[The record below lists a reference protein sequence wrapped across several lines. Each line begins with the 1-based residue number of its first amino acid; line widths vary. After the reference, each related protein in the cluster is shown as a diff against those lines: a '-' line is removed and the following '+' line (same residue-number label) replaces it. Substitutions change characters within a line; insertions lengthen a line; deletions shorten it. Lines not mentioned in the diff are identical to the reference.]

1 MFRIAIG
8 VDIGIAS
15 VGWAVLALDDNNNP
29 CGIIDMGTRI
39 FKRNSDSKSLAAP
52 RREARGMRRTIRR
65 KRHRK
70 ERIRALIINKGLL
83 TKEQLDVLFDGQ
95 LEDIYSL
102 RVRALD
108 ERVSRD
114 ELARIML
121 HLAQRRGFR
130 SNRKGEA
137 EGDDGKLLK
146 AIGVNEIAIEK
157 NKYRTAG
164 EMFLNDSRFKDRKRN
179 KNDYTG
185 TITRD
190 MVESEVRLIFAAQRD
205 YGACYASED
214 LENSYLEI
222 LLSQR
227 SFDEG
232 PGGNSPYG
240 GNQIENMIG
249 KCTLELNEPRAPKAS
264 YSFEYFNL
272 LEKVNHIRLLD
283 GGESIPLSE
292 AQRKT
297 VIVLAHKPGTL
308 NYDMVRKELGLG
320 ETVRFNMVR
329 YTEKATVE
337 EQEKKEKLQFLK
349 AYHQM
354 RQAVEKAGKGRFAL
368 ITVQQRNEIARVLTM
383 YKTSANINKALTEAG
398 LEQIDIA
405 ELEKLN
411 FSKTG
416 HLSVAACD
424 KLIPYLEKGMNYS
437 DACTAAGYDF
447 RGHNKADR
455 KKYLPPLDEE
465 CQDIKSPIARRAV
478 TQTIKIINAIIKRY
492 GQSPVYV
499 NVELARDLA
508 LSYAAREDAEK
519 ENNKNKKARENAAK
533 DIKEYNGGREPT
545 GLDIE
550 KILLWKEQDG
560 FCPYSQ
566 KKISIEKLFDPHC
579 HGYAEV
585 DHIVPY
591 SRSFDNSRTNKVLV
605 LTEENRNKGNRLPL
619 EYLSGER
626 RDAYIV
632 WVNANIHDAKKRTLL
647 LKENFSK
654 DDSNRKISE
663 NLEDTG
669 YASHFM
675 YNYINDNLE
684 FAPSKMKKKVR
695 AVSGRATAR
704 MRAKWGISK
713 VREDGDL
720 HHAVDAVVIACI
732 NESMIRSVT
741 AYENGRE
748 SRYMLG
754 KGRSIIA
761 EPTTGKVREKFPEPW
776 PRFRKELEA
785 RLANDP
791 SREIANLKLPFY
803 MDEDAP
809 CVKPLFVSRVVDHK
823 ITGQLHDATIY
834 SYKTLNDTDKSD
846 FYISKTPL
854 TKLKYENGEILNYY
868 NKESDL
874 LLYNAL
880 ISRLET
886 YGGDAKKAFAEPFYK
901 PKKDGTPGPLVKAVK
916 TGTKM
921 TKPVAVHKDKETGKV
936 TGVAKAEAM
945 IRIDVFKVEGDGYY
959 YVPIYAID
967 TVKSELPNRAVVAY
981 KSYNDWKEMDDD
993 DFVFSLYP
1001 NDLIRVKHKG
1011 EMKLT
1016 KNYKGGVLPETKTCK
1031 ENLFYYVGANI
1042 STGAISIQT
1051 NDTSYSLGSLGIK
1064 TLESIEKYTVD
1075 VLGEYHPVRKEER
1088 QRFNSKKG

>member
-1 MFRIAIG
+1 MYRIAIG

-15 VGWAVLALDDNNNP
+15 VGWAVLALDENNNP

-39 FKRNSDSKSLAAP
+39 FKRNSDSKSLAEP
-52 RREARGMRRTIRR
+52 RREARGMRRVIRR
-65 KRHRK
+65 KHHRK
-70 ERIRALIINKGLL
+70 ERIRALIINHGLL
-83 TKEQLDVLFDGQ
+83 SKEQMDGLFNGR
-95 LEDIYSL
+95 LEDIYVL

-108 ERVSRD
+108 ERVSR
-114 ELARIML
+114 EEFARIML

-130 SNRKGEA
+130 SNRKGEVDD
-137 EGDDGKLLK
+137 EDGKLLK
-146 AIGVNEIAIEK
+146 AIGENEGIIK
-157 NKYRTAG
+157 DGHYRTAG
-164 EMFLNDSRFKDRKRN
+164 EMFLNDSRFKERKRN
-179 KNDYTG
+179 KNDYIC

-190 MVESEVRLIFAAQRD
+190 MVESEARLIFAAQRGFGAD
-205 YGACYASED
+205 YATQE
-214 LENSYLEI
+214 LENAYLEI

-240 GNQIENMIG
+240 GNQIEKMIG
-249 KCTLELNEPRAPKAS
+249 KCTLEPNEPRAPKAS

-283 GGESIPLSE
+283 GGESIPLSD
-292 AQRKT
+292 AQRKA
-297 VIVLAHKPGTL
+297 VIALAHKPGTL
-308 NYDMVRKELGLG
+308 TYDKLRKELGLG
-320 ETVRFNMVR
+320 ENVRFNMVR
-329 YTEKATVE
+329 YTAEATVE
-337 EQEKKEKLQFLK
+337 EQEKKEKLNFLK

-368 ITVQQRNEIARVLTM
+368 ITVQQRNEIARILTT
-383 YKTSANINKALTEAG
+383 YKTAENINKALTEAG
-398 LEQIDIA
+398 LEQADIA

-416 HLSVAACD
+416 HLSVVACD
-424 KLIPYLEKGMNYS
+424 KIIPFLEKGMNYS
-437 DACTAAGYDF
+437 EACTAAGYDF
-447 RGHNKADR
+447 RAHNKADR
-455 KKYLPPLDEE
+455 NKYLPPLDEE
-465 CQDIKSPIARRAV
+465 SQDIKSPIARRAV
-478 TQTIKIINAIIKRY
+478 TQTIKVINAIIKRY

-508 LSYAAREDAEK
+508 LSYAAREEAEK
-519 ENNKNKKARENAAK
+519 ENNKNKKARENSAK
-533 DIKEYNGGREPT
+533 DIKDYNGGREPS

-550 KILLWKEQDG
+550 KYLLWKEQDG
-560 FCPYSQ
+560 ICPYSQ
-566 KKISIEKLFDPHC
+566 KRISIEKLFDPHC

-619 EYLSGER
+619 EYLNDER
-626 RDAYIV
+626 REAYIV
-632 WVNANIHDAKKRTLL
+632 WVNANIRDAKKRMLL
-647 LKENFSK
+647 LKESFSK
-654 DDSNRKISE
+654 DDSNKKISE

-669 YASHFM
+669 YASRFM

-684 FAPSKMKKKVR
+684 FAPSTMKKKVR
-695 AVSGRATAR
+695 AVSGRATGR
-704 MRAKWGISK
+704 MRAKWGIKK

-741 AYENGRE
+741 DYENGRE
-748 SRYMLG
+748 SRYMPERN
-754 KGRSIIA
+754 KSIIVD
-761 EPTTGKVREKFPEPW
+761 PTTGEVKERFPEPW
-776 PRFRKELEA
+776 PWFRKELEA

-809 CVKPLFVSRVVDHK
+809 RVKPLFVSRVVDHK

-834 SYKTLNDTDKSD
+834 SYRTLNDTDKSN

-880 ISRLET
+880 KARLEA

-901 PKKDGTPGPLVKAVK
+901 PKKDGTPGPLVKSVK

-921 TKPVAVHKDKETGKV
+921 TKPVAVHKDKETGAV
-936 TGVAKAEAM
+936 TGVAKADSM
-945 IRIDVFKVEGDGYY
+945 VRIDVFKVEGDGYY
-959 YVPIYAID
+959 FVPIYALD
-967 TVKSELPNRAVVAY
+967 TVKAELPNRAAVPHKPYDA
-981 KSYNDWKEMDDD
+981 WKTMSDDN
-993 DFVFSLYP
+993 FVFFLYK
-1001 NDLIRVKHKG
+1001 NDLISVKHQNTIVLRK
-1011 EMKLT
+1011 T
-1016 KNYKGGVLPETKTCK
+1016 IKGGTLPEMVEKR
-1031 ENLFYYVGANI
+1031 EGMFYYNSADIEGGKIGFESIDGAYC
-1042 STGAISIQT
+1042 GR
-1051 NDTSYSLGSLGIK
+1051 LGIK

-1088 QRFNSKKG
+1088 QRFNKKKG